1 MSFLKFLGSK
11 TKDSAKYNSVIL
23 DSERDSSITSNG
35 DYPSFC
41 ELAATNEEVFNT
53 FRTNPIYMRILEHV
67 SQSLGQRYLDV
78 VLSRNQLSLED
89 FKKISANDLR
99 GGGGII

>member
-1 MSFLKFLGSK
+1 
-11 TKDSAKYNSVIL
+11 
-23 DSERDSSITSNG
+23 
-35 DYPSFC
+35 
-41 ELAATNEEVFNT
+41 
-53 FRTNPIYMRILEHV
+53 MRILEHV

-99 GGGGII
+99 GGGHYIIIS